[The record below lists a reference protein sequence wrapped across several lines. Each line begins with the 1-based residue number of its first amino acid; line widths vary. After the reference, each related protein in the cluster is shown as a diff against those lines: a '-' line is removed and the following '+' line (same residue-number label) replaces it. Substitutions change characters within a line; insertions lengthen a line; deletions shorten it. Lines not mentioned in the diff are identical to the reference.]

1 MNKLIS
7 TKLAGNLLLGSLGL
21 LAAFHILVLLRV
33 LPADIVW
40 GGAIQNS
47 TTSLFPLEII
57 SLLVTLLFAVIIS
70 AKAGYIKAFRF
81 QTAVN
86 IGVWVV
92 FAILLLSM
100 IANFASGVAFENL
113 IFAPIAVVLAF
124 CAYRL
129 AIEKEL
135 KNWIYNKFCQ
145 SAVLAPQT
153 DQHSPAQE
161 LRHPVRVL
169 PDIPARGLRYCE
181 SRSWKL
187 IVPALGQ
194 AGACCVGSFMG

>member
-21 LAAFHILVLLRV
+21 LAVFHILVLLRV

-40 GGAIQNS
+40 GGTIQNS
-47 TTSLFPLEII
+47 TTSLFPLEMI
-57 SLLVTLLFAVIIS
+57 SLLVTLLFAVVIA
-70 AKAGYIKAFRF
+70 AKTGYIKAFRF

-100 IANFASGVAFENL
+100 AANFASGVAFENL
-113 IFAPIAVVLAF
+113 IFAPIAVLLAF

-129 AIEKEL
+129 AVEK
-135 KNWIYNKFCQ
+135 
-145 SAVLAPQT
+145 
-153 DQHSPAQE
+153 
-161 LRHPVRVL
+161 
-169 PDIPARGLRYCE
+169 
-181 SRSWKL
+181 
-187 IVPALGQ
+187 
-194 AGACCVGSFMG
+194 

>member
-21 LAAFHILVLLRV
+21 LAVFHILVLLRV
-33 LPADIVW
+33 LPADIVG

-47 TTSLFPLEII
+47 TTSLLPLEMI
-57 SLLVTLLFAVIIS
+57 SLFVTLLLAAIIA
-70 AKAGYIKAFRF
+70 AKTGYIKVVRF
-81 QTAVN
+81 QTVVN

-113 IFAPIAVVLAF
+113 IFAPIAVVLAL

-129 AIEKEL
+129 AIEK
-135 KNWIYNKFCQ
+135 
-145 SAVLAPQT
+145 
-153 DQHSPAQE
+153 
-161 LRHPVRVL
+161 
-169 PDIPARGLRYCE
+169 
-181 SRSWKL
+181 
-187 IVPALGQ
+187 
-194 AGACCVGSFMG
+194 

>member
-113 IFAPIAVVLAF
+113 IFAPIAVALLRN
-124 CAYRL
+124 CAL
-129 AIEKEL
+129 L
-135 KNWIYNKFCQ
+135 
-145 SAVLAPQT
+145 
-153 DQHSPAQE
+153 
-161 LRHPVRVL
+161 
-169 PDIPARGLRYCE
+169 
-181 SRSWKL
+181 
-187 IVPALGQ
+187 
-194 AGACCVGSFMG
+194 

>member
-129 AIEKEL
+129 AIEK
-135 KNWIYNKFCQ
+135 
-145 SAVLAPQT
+145 
-153 DQHSPAQE
+153 
-161 LRHPVRVL
+161 
-169 PDIPARGLRYCE
+169 
-181 SRSWKL
+181 
-187 IVPALGQ
+187 
-194 AGACCVGSFMG
+194 

>member
-7 TKLAGNLLLGSLGL
+7 TRLAGNLLLGSLGL
-21 LAAFHILVLLRV
+21 LAVFHILVLLRV

-47 TTSLFPLEII
+47 TKNLVPLETI
-57 SLLVTLLFAVIIS
+57 SLVVTLLFAVVIA
-70 AKAGYIKAFRF
+70 AKAGFIKAFRF

-86 IGVWVV
+86 IGIWVV

-100 IANFASGVAFENL
+100 LANFASGVAFENL

-129 AIEKEL
+129 AIEK
-135 KNWIYNKFCQ
+135 
-145 SAVLAPQT
+145 
-153 DQHSPAQE
+153 
-161 LRHPVRVL
+161 
-169 PDIPARGLRYCE
+169 
-181 SRSWKL
+181 
-187 IVPALGQ
+187 
-194 AGACCVGSFMG
+194 

>member
-1 MNKLIS
+1 
-7 TKLAGNLLLGSLGL
+7 
-21 LAAFHILVLLRV
+21 
-33 LPADIVW
+33 
-40 GGAIQNS
+40 
-47 TTSLFPLEII
+47 
-57 SLLVTLLFAVIIS
+57 LLVTLLFAVIIS

-129 AIEKEL
+129 AIEK
-135 KNWIYNKFCQ
+135 
-145 SAVLAPQT
+145 
-153 DQHSPAQE
+153 
-161 LRHPVRVL
+161 
-169 PDIPARGLRYCE
+169 
-181 SRSWKL
+181 
-187 IVPALGQ
+187 
-194 AGACCVGSFMG
+194 

>member
-113 IFAPIAVVLAF
+113 IFAPIAVVLAL

-129 AIEKEL
+129 AIEK
-135 KNWIYNKFCQ
+135 
-145 SAVLAPQT
+145 
-153 DQHSPAQE
+153 
-161 LRHPVRVL
+161 
-169 PDIPARGLRYCE
+169 
-181 SRSWKL
+181 
-187 IVPALGQ
+187 
-194 AGACCVGSFMG
+194 

>member
-21 LAAFHILVLLRV
+21 LAVFHILLL
-33 LPADIVW
+33 LSIIPADIVW

-47 TTSLFPLEII
+47 TTSLFPLEMI
-57 SLLVTLLFAVIIS
+57 SLLVTLLFAVVIA

-92 FAILLLSM
+92 FGILLLSM
-100 IANFASGVAFENL
+100 VANFASGVAFENL
-113 IFAPIAVVLAF
+113 IFAPITVVLAF

-129 AIEKEL
+129 AI
-135 KNWIYNKFCQ
+135 
-145 SAVLAPQT
+145 
-153 DQHSPAQE
+153 
-161 LRHPVRVL
+161 
-169 PDIPARGLRYCE
+169 G
-181 SRSWKL
+181 
-187 IVPALGQ
+187 
-194 AGACCVGSFMG
+194 

>member
-21 LAAFHILVLLRV
+21 LAVFHILVLLRV

-47 TTSLFPLEII
+47 PTSLFPLEMI
-57 SLLVTLLFAVIIS
+57 SLLVTLLLAVVIA
-70 AKAGYIKAFRF
+70 AKAGYIKTFRF
-81 QTAVN
+81 RTAVN

-100 IANFASGVAFENL
+100 VANFASGVAFENL
-113 IFAPIAVVLAF
+113 IFVPIAVVLAF

-129 AIEKEL
+129 AIEK
-135 KNWIYNKFCQ
+135 
-145 SAVLAPQT
+145 
-153 DQHSPAQE
+153 
-161 LRHPVRVL
+161 
-169 PDIPARGLRYCE
+169 
-181 SRSWKL
+181 
-187 IVPALGQ
+187 
-194 AGACCVGSFMG
+194 

>member
-7 TKLAGNLLLGSLGL
+7 TKLAGSLLLGSLGL
-21 LAAFHILVLLRV
+21 LAVFHILVLLRV

-47 TTSLFPLEII
+47 TTSLFPLEMI
-57 SLLVTLLFAVIIS
+57 SLLVTLLFAVVIA
-70 AKAGYIKAFRF
+70 AKAGYIKASRF
-81 QTAVN
+81 QAVVN

-100 IANFASGVAFENL
+100 VANFASGVAFENL

-129 AIEKEL
+129 AVEK
-135 KNWIYNKFCQ
+135 
-145 SAVLAPQT
+145 
-153 DQHSPAQE
+153 
-161 LRHPVRVL
+161 
-169 PDIPARGLRYCE
+169 
-181 SRSWKL
+181 
-187 IVPALGQ
+187 
-194 AGACCVGSFMG
+194 